1 MRSGG
6 LLQPGEHSEISPICW
21 HLILKHFAIA
31 ADPVEVAPLP
41 IAKGT
46 VLVRLSLPLAVKFS
60 HRAAGRRLAKLIT
73 AAAVTV
79 GAVAGS
85 AAFAAPAFASP
96 SGDLAAA
103 TNASRAA
110 AGLPGLQ
117 IDGQLSSVAQA
128 WANHLAAANV
138 LSHNGALRS
147 QVSNWTNLGENVGM
161 AGDIPS
167 VQQAFMNSPEHRANI
182 LNPSY
187 TLMGVGSASS
197 ILPSCNCRVLWVVV
211 DFKRPASAPAPAQ
224 PAKPAQPAQ
233 PAKPAQPAQPVTH
246 NAEPAQPAQPVTHNA
261 QPAHPAA
268 HANNQPAANAAA
280 QNAATPKDPSPSAS
294 ATALGSQLV
303 AAASSPAVAD
313 ASDPVSQLLTF
324 ATIMSGLPG

>member
-1 MRSGG
+1 MQREG
-6 LLQPGEHSEISPICW
+6 I
-21 HLILKHFAIA
+21 
-31 ADPVEVAPLP
+31 
-41 IAKGT
+41 
-46 VLVRLSLPLAVKFS
+46 VLVRLSLPLAAKI
-60 HRAAGRRLAKLIT
+60 AGRKLVGRKLAKLVA

-85 AAFAAPAFASP
+85 TAFAAPAFASP

-128 WANHLAAANV
+128 WANHLAAANA
-138 LSHNGALRS
+138 LSHNGALRG

-161 AGDIPS
+161 AADIPS
-167 VQQAFMNSPEHRANI
+167 VQRAFMNSPEHRANI
-182 LNPSY
+182 LNSKY

-211 DFKRPASAPAPAQ
+211 DFKRPATAAAPAPAKPAKPAKPAQ
-224 PAKPAQPAQ
+224 PARPAQPAQ
-233 PAKPAQPAQPVTH
+233 PAKPPVHNASPAQPAHQAQPAHAAQPANQPTKPANQPAQP
-246 NAEPAQPAQPVTHNA
+246 A
-261 QPAHPAA
+261 
-268 HANNQPAANAAA
+268 NQPAAPS
-280 QNAATPKDPSPSAS
+280 TPQSPSPSAS
-294 ATALGSQLV
+294 ASALGSQLV
-303 AAASSPAVAD
+303 AAASSPAVAN
-313 ASDPVSQLLTF
+313 ASANDPVSQLLTF

>member
-1 MRSGG
+1 M
-6 LLQPGEHSEISPICW
+6 
-21 HLILKHFAIA
+21 
-31 ADPVEVAPLP
+31 
-41 IAKGT
+41 
-46 VLVRLSLPLAVKFS
+46 LVRLSLPQSVKFDRTS
-60 HRAAGRRLAKLIT
+60 IGRKLAKLIT

-85 AAFAAPAFASP
+85 AAFATPAFASP
-96 SGDLAAA
+96 AGDLAAA
-103 TNASRAA
+103 TNAARAG

-182 LNPSY
+182 LNPKY
-187 TLMGVGSASS
+187 TLMGVGSATS

-211 DFKRPASAPAPAQ
+211 DFKRPATAAAPA
-224 PAKPAQPAQ
+224 PAQ

-246 NAEPAQPAQPVTHNA
+246 NTQPAQPAKPAQPGTHNA
-261 QPAHPAA
+261 ASASTTVHS
-268 HANNQPAANAAA
+268 NNIQPAAPPAQSVPAA
-280 QNAATPKDPSPSAS
+280 PKDPSPSAS
-294 ATALGSQLV
+294 ASALGSQLV
-303 AAASSPAVAD
+303 AAASSPAA
-313 ASDPVSQLLTF
+313 ASANDPVSQVLTF

>member
-1 MRSGG
+1 M
-6 LLQPGEHSEISPICW
+6 
-21 HLILKHFAIA
+21 
-31 ADPVEVAPLP
+31 
-41 IAKGT
+41 
-46 VLVRLSLPLAVKFS
+46 LVRLSLPLAVKFS
-60 HRAAGRRLAKLIT
+60 HPSVGRRLAKLVT

-79 GAVAGS
+79 GAVVGS
-85 AAFAAPAFASP
+85 AAFAGPAFASP

-103 TNASRAA
+103 TNAARAG

-138 LSHNGALRS
+138 LSHNGALRG

-182 LNPSY
+182 LNSKY

-211 DFKRPASAPAPAQ
+211 DFKRPATGTTAAAAPAQ
-224 PAKPAQPAQ
+224 PAKPETPAQ
-233 PAKPAQPAQPVTH
+233 PAKPANAAAAQPVTH
-246 NAEPAQPAQPVTHNA
+246 NVQPAKPAQPVNQNVAPAQPATVHSNSQPVA
-261 QPAHPAA
+261 QNLPAA
-268 HANNQPAANAAA
+268 
-280 QNAATPKDPSPSAS
+280 PKDPSPSAS
-294 ATALGSQLV
+294 ASALGSQLV
-303 AAASSPAVAD
+303 AAASSPAVAKVAD
-313 ASDPVSQLLTF
+313 ASDPVSQVLTF

>member
-1 MRSGG
+1 MPSGG
-6 LLQPGEHSEISPICW
+6 LLQPGEHSVISPIYW
-21 HLILKHFAIA
+21 YLSLKHFAIA

-60 HRAAGRRLAKLIT
+60 HRAAGRKLAKLIT

-85 AAFAAPAFASP
+85 AAFATPAFASP

-211 DFKRPASAPAPAQ
+211 DFKRPASAPAPA
-224 PAKPAQPAQ
+224 PAQ
-233 PAKPAQPAQPVTH
+233 PAKPVQPAQPAQAARPVTH
-246 NAEPAQPAQPVTHNA
+246 NAQPAQPAQPVTHNA
-261 QPAHPAA
+261 QPAAPALS
-268 HANNQPAANAAA
+268 NNQPAANAAA
-280 QNAATPKDPSPSAS
+280 QTAAAPKDPSPSAS

>member
-1 MRSGG
+1 M
-6 LLQPGEHSEISPICW
+6 
-21 HLILKHFAIA
+21 
-31 ADPVEVAPLP
+31 
-41 IAKGT
+41 
-46 VLVRLSLPLAVKFS
+46 RLSLPTAVKS
-60 HRAAGRRLAKLIT
+60 IGRKTAGRKITGGKVAKLVT
-73 AAAVTV
+73 AVAVTV
-79 GAVAGS
+79 GAIVGS

-103 TNASRAA
+103 TNAARAA

-117 IDGQLSSVAQA
+117 IDGQLSAVAQA

-197 ILPSCNCRVLWVVV
+197 ILPSCNCQVLWVVV
-211 DFKRPASAPAPAQ
+211 DFKRPATAAAAAPAQ
-224 PAKPAQPAQ
+224 PAKPAPPVTHSAQPAQPAQPITHTAQPAQPAQ
-233 PAKPAQPAQPVTH
+233 PAKPA
-246 NAEPAQPAQPVTHNA
+246 
-261 QPAHPAA
+261 HPATA
-268 HANNQPAANAAA
+268 TNANNTPATPAA
-280 QNAATPKDPSPSAS
+280 QNLPTTPKDPSPSAS
-294 ATALGSQLV
+294 AVTLGSQLV
-303 AAASSPAVAD
+303 AAASSPAEAN